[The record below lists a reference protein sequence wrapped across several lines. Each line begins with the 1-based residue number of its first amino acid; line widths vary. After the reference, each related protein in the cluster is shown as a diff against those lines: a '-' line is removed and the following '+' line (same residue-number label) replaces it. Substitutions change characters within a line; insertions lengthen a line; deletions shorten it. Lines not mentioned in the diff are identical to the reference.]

1 MELAG
6 HVART
11 GNRFFRILAGIL
23 ILMMLFFGGWSLWE
37 NFQLSQEVF
46 SKGRILQ
53 YKPGTDGSGGTYS
66 LDELAKLNP
75 DTRGWLTIEGTH
87 IDYPVVQGEDD
98 MTYINKNVF
107 GEFALTGSI
116 FLSCMNSPDF
126 SDPYNLI
133 YGHHMDNG
141 GMFGDVMEFL
151 DSEYFDEHPEGEL
164 VLPEKRFRVVLFA
177 CLETNAYDP
186 LVYHPG
192 PEYQNENLLEEL
204 RDRASVY
211 REIGVNN
218 SDKIV
223 GMSTCVDAQTDG
235 RVVLFG
241 KLE

>member
-164 VLPEKRFRVVLFA
+164 VLPEKRFRVI
-177 CLETNAYDP
+177 
-186 LVYHPG
+186 
-192 PEYQNENLLEEL
+192 LLSII
-204 RDRASVY
+204 RDRNIRMKICLRNFGIVHPFTGRSV
-211 REIGVNN
+211 
-218 SDKIV
+218 
-223 GMSTCVDAQTDG
+223 
-235 RVVLFG
+235 
-241 KLE
+241 

>member
-1 MELAG
+1 MELVICA
-6 HVART
+6 VRA
-11 GNRFFRILAGIL
+11 GNRILKILAGIL
-23 ILMMLFFGGWSLWE
+23 ILLMLFFGGWSLWE
-37 NFQLSQEVF
+37 NFQISRQAF
-46 SKGRILQ
+46 SGGRLLQ
-53 YKPGTDGSGGTYS
+53 YKPASDGGQETYS
-66 LDELAKLNP
+66 LDELKKLNP

-98 MTYINKNVF
+98 MKYVNTNVF

-116 FLSCMNSPDF
+116 FLSCLNSPDF

-151 DSEYFDEHPEGEL
+151 DSEYFEKHTEGTL
-164 VLPEKRFRVVLFA
+164 VLPERSFHIVLFA
-177 CLETNAYDP
+177 CLETDAYDP

-192 PEYQNENLLEEL
+192 PEYQTETLLEEL
-204 RDRASVY
+204 KSHALVY
-211 REIGVNN
+211 RDIGVSS
-218 SDKIV
+218 SDRIV

>member
-37 NFQLSQEVF
+37 NFQLSQEAF

-116 FLSCMNSPDF
+116 FLSC
-126 SDPYNLI
+126 
-133 YGHHMDNG
+133 
-141 GMFGDVMEFL
+141 
-151 DSEYFDEHPEGEL
+151 
-164 VLPEKRFRVVLFA
+164 
-177 CLETNAYDP
+177 
-186 LVYHPG
+186 
-192 PEYQNENLLEEL
+192 
-204 RDRASVY
+204 
-211 REIGVNN
+211 
-218 SDKIV
+218 
-223 GMSTCVDAQTDG
+223 DG
-235 RVVLFG
+235 I
-241 KLE
+241 